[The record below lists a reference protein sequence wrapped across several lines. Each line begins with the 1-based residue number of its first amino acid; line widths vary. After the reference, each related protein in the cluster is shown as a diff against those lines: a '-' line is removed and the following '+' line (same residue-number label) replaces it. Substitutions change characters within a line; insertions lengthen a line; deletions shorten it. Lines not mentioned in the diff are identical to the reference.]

1 MGLNRREFLT
11 YSAAAGTL
19 LSIGGGTTACGVS
32 GVGND
37 SDPDLGPNLPTGD
50 YFKQLGADL
59 TAAGIGTPQII
70 IDLDRLDANAD
81 SIVSEIGKD
90 RYRIVEKSLPSLD
103 LLGYIQSRTQV
114 DRFLVLHLPFLP
126 ALLAQLPNA
135 QVLVGKNQPILAVKT
150 FFDSLGSDAARADAA
165 SRVAFRVDSSTR
177 LDELVALAS
186 AMSLVLQVGVEIDAG
201 LHRGGVRHPSDLPP
215 VLAGFVANAD
225 RIRFIGMLGYDGHI
239 IGSPAGPGLEELG
252 VRAAYKSVEAIFRD
266 SVSII
271 QSQFPSLW
279 RSDLIFNS
287 GGTNTYPLHH
297 GGVVN
302 DVAAGG
308 GMLRP
313 NSYSNMFIGALQP
326 ALFLAAPVIQT
337 FPAVEIP
344 FVNDVGQ
351 SFEDGNKSFAM
362 YGGGWAA
369 VFVFPRNLSLAPLV
383 SDPENMNLV
392 PNQSLIVAPGDI
404 TISPGDWIMHQPR
417 LADAIFQFEDIL
429 LVRGGRLQSA
439 KWKAYPRRY

>member
-19 LSIGGGTTACGVS
+19 LSIGGGTAGCGVS
-32 GVGND
+32 GAGDD
-37 SDPDLGPNLPTGD
+37 STPDLGPNLPTGD

-59 TAAGIGTPQII
+59 TAAGFGTPQIM

-81 SIVSEIGKD
+81 SIATEIGKD

-103 LLGYIQSRTQV
+103 LLGYISNRTGV

-126 ALLAQLPNA
+126 ALLAQFPNA
-135 QVLVGKNQPILAVKT
+135 HVLVGKNQPILAVKAY
-150 FFDSLGSDAARADAA
+150 FDSLASDADRADAA
-165 SRVAFRVDSSTR
+165 SRVAFLVDSSRR

-225 RIRFIGMLGYDGHI
+225 KLRFIGMLGYDGHI
-239 IGSPAGPGLEELG
+239 IGSPAAPGLEEFG

-271 QSQFPSLW
+271 QAEFPSLW

-337 FPAVEIP
+337 FPVVEIP